1 MENETIST
9 EQTQSHASE
18 AEADHIESA
27 FQDDTQGAES
37 EQVEQTEQV
46 ASEKNQQAQDKWPK
60 KAENALARQK
70 RENAKLKQERHQTM
84 QMLQQMQ
91 AEIQALKGGQNK
103 KGDAAPRE
111 EDFESYSDYI
121 EARALYKAE
130 QKFNEKLQEQTKGQ
144 QEVFKRQQAEM
155 QRVERMNQVSVEAQK
170 LAKQIPDL
178 AEVIQNSGV
187 DDLPM
192 PVQNLILSAR
202 NPSLAA
208 YNLAKEGILEQL
220 AYMPVHMAAAEIVR
234 AQGIMPKTQTQP
246 NTTTQFKPMRGVSGS
261 NGGKSG
267 INADSSWSEMAKWL
281 ES

>member
-18 AEADHIESA
+18 AETDHIESA
-27 FQDDTQGAES
+27 FKEGTQEGEVES
-37 EQVEQTEQV
+37 NEQTELE
-46 ASEKNQQAQDKWPK
+46 ASEQSQSTQEKWPK

-70 RENAKLKQERHQTM
+70 RENAKLKHERHQTM

-91 AEIQALKGGQNK
+91 AEIQALKSGQTN

-111 EDFESYSDYI
+111 EDFESYSDFI
-121 EARALYKAE
+121 EARAIYKAE
-130 QKFNEKLQEQTKGQ
+130 QKFKEKMQEQTKGQ
-144 QEVFKRQQAEM
+144 QEQFKRQQAEM
-155 QRVERMNQVSVEAQK
+155 QRIERMNQVSVEAQK
-170 LAKQIPDL
+170 LAQQIPDL

-208 YNLAKEGILEQL
+208 YNLAKEGVLEQL

-234 AQGIMPKTQTQP
+234 AQGLMPTTQTTTQK
-246 NTTTQFKPMRGVSGS
+246 TTQFKPMRGVSGS